1 MKKFNFGKIF
11 ALMAAGAAVLA
22 LVFAGCDDLNDTT
35 RNAPEQPK
43 TAEVTGASGLK
54 NAFADPGVK
63 VIAIQ
68 DNIAVDSLK
77 LTVSA
82 GDKTIYIPGGKET
95 AIGSLELSAGS
106 HVKLMNGSGGT
117 AKSVSGALAAA
128 YSEQTY
134 DGWATFVIWNNFKIP
149 GGATFDLAGKVR
161 LVFRVAEVEG
171 TLKAEIEDSILG
183 AGEEA
188 PVITGKGNVQTSK
201 ETEAKTPELAAGD
214 IKNSD
219 THKVPPSGVSGPVTI
234 TSAATGIMDKGGTR
248 QFSANRT
255 AVAWS
260 VEGTLAK
267 DLYNMDEDT
276 KSDGTT
282 ISDTG
287 LLTIAEDETN
297 ITLTVKAV
305 SGEYID
311 TVTVKVKGW
320 KTMKS
325 AQEAFGANGVSING
339 IAYGAG
345 KWVAVGGTS
354 GYSRIAYSTDGESWT
369 PVAKQKLL
377 PGNESINSVVY
388 DGPEGGK
395 KFIAL
400 ADRGVIY
407 YSDNGVDWVN
417 ATIEGEFPIHPHP
430 LHETDANVCFNG
442 AAYGDGKFIAV
453 ANNKDGNPGI
463 VAATSNDGISWTLQ
477 DISTEDNGVNFINS
491 TGGLTHGGFQIAF
504 HDGKFIV
511 VLGSNAAIAETIN
524 GADMKLVA
532 NTAIASPSIAAK
544 GYHVNYVSGSSIP
557 SAYSVIFT
565 GEQWIVTGTQHFL
578 AVSSNTTDWTH
589 LPSGFDT
596 AKVSGSSGLKIA
608 YGGGKVVIA
617 GTQLKDYS
625 AEAVII
631 QSTSAPL
638 SENSIWKSCEIVTKT
653 YVYAIAY
660 GDNKFIVTG
669 PGGKLFVAHEETLE

>member
-1 MKKFNFGKIF
+1 MKRILVYGI
-11 ALMAAGAAVLA
+11 AVL
-22 LVFAGCDDLNDTT
+22 FAFYGCEQLTENE
-35 RNAPEQPK
+35 APVSQPK

-54 NAFADPGVK
+54 NAFADPGIK
-63 VIAIQ
+63 VIGIQ
-68 DNIAVDSLK
+68 GDIKAETLK
-77 LTVSA
+77 LTVPA
-82 GDKTIYIPGGKET
+82 GDKAISIPGGKET
-95 AIGSLELSAGS
+95 AIGSLELSPGS

-134 DGWATFVIWNNFKIP
+134 DGWATFVIWDHFKIP
-149 GGATFDLAGKVR
+149 KDATFDLAGEVR

-188 PVITGKGNVQTSK
+188 PVIAGKGNVQTSRDAG
-201 ETEAKTPELAAGD
+201 AKKPELAAAD

-219 THKVPPSGVSGPVTI
+219 THKVPPSGVSGPVAI
-234 TSAATGIMDKGGTR
+234 TVEDTGIMDKGGTR
-248 QFSANRT
+248 QFDANRT

-305 SGEYID
+305 SGEYTD

-325 AQEAFGANGVSING
+325 AQEAFGANGISING

-400 ADRGVIY
+400 ARRVIY
-407 YSDNGVDWVN
+407 YSDDGVDWAN
-417 ATIEGEFPIHPHP
+417 ATIEGEFPIYDLMFGP
-430 LHETDANVCFNG
+430 ANVGFNG
-442 AAYGDGKFIAV
+442 AAYGEGKFIAV
-453 ANNKDGNPGI
+453 AANTDGHPNI

-477 DISTEDNGVNFINS
+477 DISTEGEEVNLINS
-491 TGGLTHGGFQIAF
+491 KGSIMLHGGFHIAY
-504 HDGKFIV
+504 HNGKFIV
-511 VLGSNAAIAETIN
+511 ALGYNAAIAETTN

-532 NTAIASPSIAAK
+532 NTVIDSSTVPHNPPIEGLSIAAK
-544 GYHVNYVSGSSIP
+544 GYPVNYVSDYLGIP
-557 SAYSVIFT
+557 SANRVIFT
-565 GEQWIVTGTQHFL
+565 SEQWIVTGTGHFL
-578 AVSSNTTDWTH
+578 AVSSNTTDWTP
-589 LPSGFDT
+589 LPLDLDSGKFLPNT
-596 AKVSGSSGLKIA
+596 SLATA
-608 YGGGKVVIA
+608 YGNGK
-617 GTQLKDYS
+617 L
-625 AEAVII
+625 II
-631 QSTSAPL
+631 GNWKGNLAYTSLPL
-638 SENSIWKSCEIVTKT
+638 SAAPTWTFENIGEEVNMR
-653 YVYAIAY
+653 AIAY

-669 PGGKLFVAHEETLE
+669 PQGKLFVAHEETLE